1 MTRPFLEK
9 PETTVAVGGSVRV
22 ANGCDIV
29 AGRIVKV
36 GLANRALPII
46 QTVEYLR
53 TFLFGRLGWSA
64 INCLLIISGAFGV
77 FRKDIAIAAGLEV
90 IGMAPWT
97 SGHGAEFVLRHPWSA
112 GRRASMVQLIV
123 SYHAHAPLASE
134 STTTLPDVFPTRP
147 SVLDRS
153 PLIYVGTGAPA
164 KSVAAWDY

>member
-1 MTRPFLEK
+1 M
-9 PETTVAVGGSVRV
+9 RV

-77 FRKDIAIAAGLEV
+77 FRKDIAIAAG
-90 IGMAPWT
+90 G
-97 SGHGAEFVLRHPWSA
+97 
-112 GRRASMVQLIV
+112 
-123 SYHAHAPLASE
+123 
-134 STTTLPDVFPTRP
+134 
-147 SVLDRS
+147 
-153 PLIYVGTGAPA
+153 
-164 KSVAAWDY
+164 